1 MQILVAVLIALLT
14 FLHYQLW
21 LAEDGVR
28 QTYALRISIQAQTEE
43 NAELAERNHA
53 LAAEVEDLKRGFM
66 AIEERA
72 RADMG
77 MTRPDET
84 FYRLLD
90 RPLSPSATS
99 NKLAPPGK
107 PGALPRKSPATVK
120 SAASSP
126 RSTTTKPAAPVAKAS
141 PSAAKPAASAAKPAS
156 PASRPTPSRGAPQ
169 RRE

>member
-14 FLHYQLW
+14 FLHYRLW

-90 RPLSPSATS
+90 RPLSPSATP

-126 RSTTTKPAAPVAKAS
+126 RPTTTKPAAPVAKAS
-141 PSAAKPAASAAKPAS
+141 PSAVKPAP